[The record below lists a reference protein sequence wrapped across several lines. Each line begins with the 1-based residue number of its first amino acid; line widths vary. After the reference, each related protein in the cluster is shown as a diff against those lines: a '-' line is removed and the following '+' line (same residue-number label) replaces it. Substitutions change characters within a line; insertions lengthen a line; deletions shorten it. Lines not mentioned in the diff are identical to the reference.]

1 MSEAQEIDAI
11 VVGYTDYGESDRIA
25 RLLSPQVGL
34 ISVMG
39 RSARRSKHRMSGIID
54 LGNQIKAS
62 VRPGKGE
69 IWTLS
74 QASLHKGFLKIRNH
88 IHKLALMSYC
98 CEISSRFGQA
108 NMPAPKL
115 YGLLEHSLSVL
126 DTETNDFGMCFRLGF
141 ELKALTFAGLQPP
154 LSTCAV
160 CGDAS
165 HGEMV
170 YSLTAGGAAHAS
182 CDPKSEIPASVAWF
196 QSLDRTLRAP
206 LKESI
211 SEPPLKGPHWAIARQ
226 IEYHTEA
233 SLRSRGFLATLEGS
247 HP

>member
-54 LGNQIKAS
+54 LGNHITAN

-74 QASLHKGFLKIRNH
+74 NATLQRGFLNIRHH

-115 YGLLEHSLSVL
+115 FGLLEHSLSLL
-126 DTETNDFGMCFRLGF
+126 DTENNDFGMRFRLGF
-141 ELKALTFAGLQPP
+141 ELKAISFAGLQPP

-160 CGDAS
+160 CGQAS
-165 HGEMV
+165 HGDMV

-182 CDPKSEIPASVAWF
+182 CDTQSEIQTSVDWLQELEQA
-196 QSLDRTLRAP
+196 LRSP
-206 LKESI
+206 LKDSM
-211 SEPPLKGPHWAIARQ
+211 SEPPLKGPRWVIARQ
-226 IEYHTEA
+226 IEHHTESA
-233 SLRSRGFLATLEGS
+233 LRSRSFLATLEGS